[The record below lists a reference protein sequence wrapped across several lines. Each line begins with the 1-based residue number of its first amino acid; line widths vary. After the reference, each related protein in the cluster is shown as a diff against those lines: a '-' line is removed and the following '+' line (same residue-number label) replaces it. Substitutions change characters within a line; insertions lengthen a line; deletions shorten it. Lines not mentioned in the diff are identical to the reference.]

1 MKAVA
6 RRSAAQTIAKIAVA
20 RRSAVQT
27 SVVNAV
33 AQNSVHPDAPSRA
46 VRVKLHP
53 AVAQCPVR
61 LRLPTL
67 VVVGKQTLR
76 PNRDLLLLAI
86 PGYP

>member
-33 AQNSVHPDAPSRA
+33 AQNSVHLTVPSRA
-46 VRVKLHP
+46 ALNKLQRV
-53 AVAQCPVR
+53 VAQCPVR

-67 VVVGKQTLR
+67 VVAGKTST
-76 PNRDLLLLAI
+76 ATE
-86 PGYP
+86 